1 MSNTPRTD
9 EVKSRL
15 NGLPDKDQAAY
26 MFFHARE
33 LELEVIKEREDS
45 KALNEELRLALIDV
59 NRLLSRI
66 EDLKHEGLWGRPD
79 RF

>member
-33 LELEVIKEREDS
+33 LEAELSDLKIYLDY
-45 KALNEELRLALIDV
+45 LRLETKD
-59 NRLLSRI
+59 
-66 EDLKHEGLWGRPD
+66 
-79 RF
+79 

>member
-1 MSNTPRTD
+1 
-9 EVKSRL
+9 
-15 NGLPDKDQAAY
+15 

>member
-15 NGLPDKDQAAY
+15 NG
-26 MFFHARE
+26 
-33 LELEVIKEREDS
+33 EDS